1 MAKEKVIFYCTECG
15 SSQLKWS
22 GKCPDCGAWNSMEER
37 TVNKKQT
44 RVKISKKS
52 YPRPLKE
59 TKKQII
65 KRITTDITEF
75 DRVLG
80 GGFVKGSVLLLGGEP
95 GVGKSTLMLQ
105 VLDRIE
111 DKKCIY
117 FSGEESEE
125 QIRMRSDRLGI
136 KNGEILLSCEN
147 SMEKIIHFM
156 DKMDPDI
163 IVIDSIQTIYSE
175 QLSNIPGSITQVK
188 ECSGQLTRKAKE
200 LGCIIVFVGHITK
213 SGNIAGPKVMEHLVD
228 SVLYLEGGENDLY
241 RVLRSMKN
249 RFGSTNEVGIFSM
262 EEKGLNPVKNP
273 SSFFLSERNSD
284 VPGTAIAVS
293 MEGTRPFLI
302 EIQALVTASSYGNP
316 QRTAHGIGYKRLS
329 MLIAVLEKRAGYQM
343 GTQDVFVNI
352 VGGMKID
359 ETAINLSLVAA
370 MASSFRDV
378 SLPSHSAFIGEVGLV
393 GEVRSVPF
401 IKQRVKEAAK
411 FGYKNIFIPSKNVDN
426 LKIDGVTITGVN
438 SIEHFFSLVF

>member
-1 MAKEKVIFYCTECG
+1 MAKEKVIYYCTECG
-15 SSQLKWS
+15 SSQPKWA

-37 TVNKKQT
+37 TVSKKSSK
-44 RVKISKKS
+44 VKISNKS
-52 YPRPLKE
+52 QPRPLKDSSA
-59 TKKQII
+59 KKV
-65 KRITTDITEF
+65 KRINTKIDEF

-80 GGFVKGSVLLLGGEP
+80 GGFVRGSVLLLGGEP

-105 VLDRIE
+105 VLDKIYN
-111 DKKCIY
+111 KKCIY

-125 QIRMRSDRLGI
+125 QIRMRADRIGI
-136 KNGEILLSCEN
+136 ENGEIMLSCEN
-147 SMEKIIHFM
+147 SMEKIMHFM
-156 DKMDPDI
+156 DKMMPDI

-175 QLSNIPGSITQVK
+175 QLTNIPGSITQVK

-200 LGCIIVFVGHITK
+200 VGCITVFVGHITK

-262 EEKGLNPVKNP
+262 EEKGLQPVKNP
-273 SSFFLSERNSD
+273 SSFFLSERKSE

-316 QRTAHGIGYKRLS
+316 QRTAHGIGYKRLA

-378 SLPSHSAFIGEVGLV
+378 SLPPDSAFIGEVGLV

-401 IKQRVKEAAK
+401 IKQRVQEAAK
-411 FGYKNIFIPSKNVDN
+411 FGYKNIFIPSKNLNN
-426 LKIDGVTITGVN
+426 LKVKKARITGVN
-438 SIEHFFSLVF
+438 SIEHFFNLVF

>member
-1 MAKEKVIFYCTECG
+1 
-15 SSQLKWS
+15 
-22 GKCPDCGAWNSMEER
+22 MEER
-37 TVNKKQT
+37 KV
-44 RVKISKKS
+44 SKKS
-52 YPRPLKE
+52 QKIKITNKNQPRPLKD
-59 TKKQII
+59 TQHKKI
-65 KRITTDITEF
+65 KRITTYNQEF

-80 GGFVKGSVLLLGGEP
+80 GGFVRGSVLLLGGEP

-105 VLDRIE
+105 VMDKIT

-125 QIRMRSDRLGI
+125 QIRMRAQRVGI
-136 KNGEILLSCEN
+136 QNGEILLSCEN
-147 SMEKIIHFM
+147 SLEKIMHYM
-156 DKMDPDI
+156 DKMNPDI
-163 IVIDSIQTIYSE
+163 IVVDSIQTIYSE
-175 QLSNIPGSITQVK
+175 QINNIPGSITQVK

-200 LGCIIVFVGHITK
+200 VGCITVFVGHITK

-241 RVLRSMKN
+241 RVLRSIKN

-262 EEKGLNPVKNP
+262 EEKGLKSVKNP
-273 SSFFLSERNSD
+273 SSFFLSERKAE

-293 MEGTRPFLI
+293 MEGTRPLLI
-302 EIQALVTASSYGNP
+302 EIQALVTNSSYGNP
-316 QRTAHGIGYKRLS
+316 QRTAHGIGYKRLA
-329 MLIAVLEKRAGYQM
+329 MLVAVLEKRAGYQM
-343 GTQDVFVNI
+343 GTQDIFVNI

-359 ETAINLSLVAA
+359 ETALNLSLVAA

-378 SLPSHSAFIGEVGLV
+378 SLPADSAFIGEVGLV

-401 IKQRVKEAAK
+401 IKQRVQEAAK
-411 FGYKNIFIPSKNVDN
+411 FGYENIFIPGRNADN
-426 LKIDGVTITGVN
+426 LNVNNANITGVH

>member
-213 SGNIAGPKVMEHLVD
+213 SGNIA
-228 SVLYLEGGENDLY
+228 
-241 RVLRSMKN
+241 
-249 RFGSTNEVGIFSM
+249 
-262 EEKGLNPVKNP
+262 
-273 SSFFLSERNSD
+273 
-284 VPGTAIAVS
+284 
-293 MEGTRPFLI
+293 
-302 EIQALVTASSYGNP
+302 EIG
-316 QRTAHGIGYKRLS
+316 RAH
-329 MLIAVLEKRAGYQM
+329 V
-343 GTQDVFVNI
+343 
-352 VGGMKID
+352 
-359 ETAINLSLVAA
+359 
-370 MASSFRDV
+370 
-378 SLPSHSAFIGEVGLV
+378 
-393 GEVRSVPF
+393 
-401 IKQRVKEAAK
+401 
-411 FGYKNIFIPSKNVDN
+411 
-426 LKIDGVTITGVN
+426 
-438 SIEHFFSLVF
+438 

>member
-1 MAKEKVIFYCTECG
+1 MGKEKIVYYCTECG
-15 SSQLKWS
+15 TTHPRWS

-37 TVNKKQT
+37 KV
-44 RVKISKKS
+44 SKKS
-52 YPRPLKE
+52 QKIKITNKNQPRPLKDTQHKE
-59 TKKQII
+59 I
-65 KRITTDITEF
+65 KRITTYNQEF

-80 GGFVKGSVLLLGGEP
+80 GGFVRGSVLLLGGEP

-105 VLDRIE
+105 VMDKIT

-125 QIRMRSDRLGI
+125 QIRMRAQRVGI
-136 KNGEILLSCEN
+136 QNGEILLSCEN
-147 SMEKIIHFM
+147 SLEKIMHYM
-156 DKMDPDI
+156 DKMNPDI
-163 IVIDSIQTIYSE
+163 IVVDSIQTIYSE
-175 QLSNIPGSITQVK
+175 QINNIPGSITQVK

-200 LGCIIVFVGHITK
+200 VGCITVFVGHITK

-241 RVLRSMKN
+241 RVLRSIKN

-262 EEKGLNPVKNP
+262 EEKGLKSVKNP
-273 SSFFLSERNSD
+273 SSFFLSERKAE

-293 MEGTRPFLI
+293 MEGTRPLLI
-302 EIQALVTASSYGNP
+302 EIQALVTNSSYGNP
-316 QRTAHGIGYKRLS
+316 QRTAHGIGYKRLA
-329 MLIAVLEKRAGYQM
+329 MLVAVLEKRAGYQM
-343 GTQDVFVNI
+343 GTQDIFVNI

-359 ETAINLSLVAA
+359 ETALNLSLVAA

-378 SLPSHSAFIGEVGLV
+378 SLPADSAFIGEVGLV

-401 IKQRVKEAAK
+401 IKQRVQEAAK
-411 FGYKNIFIPSKNVDN
+411 FGYENIFIPGRNADN
-426 LKIDGVTITGVN
+426 LNVNNANITGVH